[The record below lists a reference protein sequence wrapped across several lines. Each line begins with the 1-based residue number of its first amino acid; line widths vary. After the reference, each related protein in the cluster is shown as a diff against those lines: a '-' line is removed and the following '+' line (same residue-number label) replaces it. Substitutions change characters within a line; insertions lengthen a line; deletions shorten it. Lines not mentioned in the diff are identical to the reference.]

1 MFWLRPKA
9 ALGSSAFICGFL
21 ITVTMSL
28 QDAYRLDRHAYLDS
42 MVHRLDPRAKVLAT
56 LGFILFVVSFNKY
69 ALAPLTP
76 FVVFPLVMAVLGFVP
91 AGLILRRLLIAIPFI
106 VFIGLFN
113 PLLDRAPFVTIHGL
127 AVSGGW
133 VSFMSIL
140 ARGFLCVAAAIVLIA
155 TTSMPRITEALG
167 AMRVPRPLIVQL
179 MLLYRYLFVLIS
191 EGSRLDQAREL
202 RSGRKKTRLATASRM
217 ISTLLIRTVDRSE
230 AIYRAMQVRG
240 FDGQLLTP
248 RKMQW
253 RVADSFFL
261 ALVIAGCAAFRFLPI
276 IPWIGSRFS
285 L

>member
-1 MFWLRPKA
+1 
-9 ALGSSAFICGFL
+9 
-21 ITVTMSL
+21 MSL

-56 LGFILFVVSFNKY
+56 LIFILTVVSFNKY

-76 FVVFPLVMAVLGFVP
+76 FVLFPIVMAVLGFVP
-91 AGLILRRLLIAIPFI
+91 AGLLLRRLLIASPFI

-113 PLLDRAPFVTIHGL
+113 PLLDRATLITIHGA

-155 TTSMPRITEALG
+155 TTSMPRITEALD

-179 MLLYRYLFVLIS
+179 MLLYRYLFVLIA
-191 EGSRLDQAREL
+191 EASRLSEAREL

-217 ISTLLIRTVDRSE
+217 LSTLLIRTVDRSE

-240 FDGQLLTP
+240 FDGRLRTP
-248 RKMQW
+248 RKMHW
-253 RVADSFFL
+253 RMADALFL
-261 ALVIAGCAAFRFLPI
+261 ALVIAGCVALRLLPVTQ
-276 IPWIGSRFS
+276 WLGAGVW